1 MNIRNTLIVL
11 VLAVVAGVVAII
23 KLKTPAPPVNDAP
36 AAGTRLLDPSEFD
49 PDKVTRITIEK
60 TGEEKTV
67 FERTGDDWWQTEPT
81 RFQMVTWSIRMLATS
96 AADLTISKTIA
107 KRDLKGEQ
115 AADKLSLDPP
125 IGVVTYDTSDAQF
138 RIELGRISVGETAYA
153 RLTPEGDVYL
163 VEDKL
168 HRRLFDT
175 SPREWRLKNIFRN
188 IQADV
193 SRISIE
199 RSEAGKT
206 ISLVKMNGRWRLT
219 LPIDTAADEQA
230 VTRLIGSLGSMQV
243 DSFVEDAPK
252 NLADYGLDKPWATI
266 TAETDK
272 VDQDGKTTTAREA
285 VLLGNP
291 FDMQNAARY
300 AKTFDQAPIVKV
312 RASDVQTLTPDPA
325 TLVSRSVVI
334 LPRQDI
340 RALVVDGQE
349 GRFRLERQLEDW
361 VLTLDDGSTAPAKTE
376 AVSQLL
382 DQLTL
387 PCQSVTIGAKG
398 TPVEGQFLGK
408 VSVEGFSNNTVADV
422 TWYRRPQGDA
432 ADVFFADGSG
442 ALRSRPMVNVP
453 ELVADSFSASA
464 PAGGGNGGGLNDP
477 EPMK

>member
-11 VLAVVAGVVAII
+11 VLAVVAGIVAIV
-23 KLKTPAPPVNDAP
+23 KLKTPSAPVTEAPV
-36 AAGTRLLDPSEFD
+36 AGTRLLDPSLFD
-49 PDKVTRITIEK
+49 PDQVTRIAIEK
-60 TGEEKTV
+60 AGEEKTV
-67 FERTGDDWWQTEPT
+67 FEKTGDDWWQTEPA

-107 KRDLKGEQ
+107 DRDLKGDL
-115 AADKLSLDPP
+115 AADKLGLAPP
-125 IGVVTYDTSDAQF
+125 MGVATFDTSDAPF

-153 RLTPEGDVYL
+153 RLAPDGEVYL

-175 SPREWRLKNIFRN
+175 SPREWRLKNIFRDV
-188 IQADV
+188 QSDV

-206 ISLVKMNGRWRLT
+206 ISLIKMNGRWRLS
-219 LPIDTAADEQA
+219 LPIDTAADESA
-230 VTRLIGSLGSMQV
+230 VTRLVGSLGSMQA
-243 DSFVEDAPK
+243 DSFIEDNPK

-272 VDQDGKTTTAREA
+272 VDQDGKTSTAREA
-285 VLLGNP
+285 VLLGSP

-300 AKTFDQAPIVKV
+300 AKTSDQPPIVKV
-312 RASDVQTLTPDPA
+312 RASDVQALTPDPA
-325 TLVSRSVVI
+325 TLVSRTVVI
-334 LPRQDI
+334 LPRPDI
-340 RALVVDGQE
+340 RALIVDGQE

-376 AVSQLL
+376 AVRQLL

-387 PCQSVTIGAKG
+387 PCQSVTIGVKG
-398 TPVEGQFLGK
+398 APVDGQFLGK

-432 ADVFFADGSG
+432 ADVVFADGSG

-453 ELVADSFSASA
+453 ELVPDTFSASA
-464 PAGGGNGGGLNDP
+464 PGGGGGLNEP